1 MSPIRVT
8 AAAIAAVIAAGPLT
22 ALPASAR
29 QHGNVAIVIKPNGQ
43 EAEVVR
49 EGYFFYSLFKSH
61 KNRAKVDQ
69 RGTGNGAAIAQ
80 HGGNN
85 TAEVFQRG
93 SGHSGTISQSGSNNL
108 FGLFQFGRNTRANVN
123 QTGNG
128 QTGIEIDAGW

>member
-1 MSPIRVT
+1 MSRVRFT
-8 AAAIAAVIAAGPLT
+8 AVAIAAVIAAGPLT

-29 QHGNVAIVIKPNGQ
+29 QHGNVAIVLKPKGQ
-43 EAEVVR
+43 DAEVVR
-49 EGYFFYSLFKSH
+49 EGYFLYSLFKGL

-69 RGTGNGAAIAQ
+69 RGSGNGAAVAQ
-80 HGGNN
+80 HGTNN

-108 FGLFQFGRNTRANVN
+108 FGLFQFGRNTKANVS